1 MKTAKVLDSYALLS
15 YLQGEAGS
23 AAVKTAFAAAATGGV
38 LMNEINVGEV
48 YYILARG
55 RGCERAD
62 FFLHSVLPHL
72 PIRVVGND
80 FEAVIRA
87 AKIKAGHPLAYADC
101 FAVATAAAEDASL
114 LTGDPEFKAVE
125 SLIEIEWLD

>member
-1 MKTAKVLDSYALLS
+1 
-15 YLQGEAGS
+15 
-23 AAVKTAFAAAATGGV
+23 
-38 LMNEINVGEV
+38 MNEINVGEV

-55 RGCERAD
+55 RGRGRAD
-62 FFLHSVLPHL
+62 YFLHSILPHL

-87 AKIKAGHPLAYADC
+87 AKIKAGHSLAFADC
-101 FAVATAAAEDASL
+101 FAVALAAAEDASL

-125 SLIEIEWLD
+125 SLIEIEWIG